1 MNKTEIKEEQT
12 IYMDLYEKLKS
23 MKFSGMAE
31 ELRLQ
36 LENPNSDL
44 ESFQDRFEKL
54 VTAEW
59 NLRYNKKFERYLKK
73 AKLKIPG
80 ATFDEKLYDPDRQ
93 LDIPTIE
100 KLNTCTWIDEGRNLV
115 VTGMTGTGKTYLAM
129 AMAITAFKRNEVNR
143 IILTRPAI
151 EAGEKLG
158 FLPGDLQS
166 KIDPYLRPLYDAL
179 YQIMGAES
187 FLKNSEKGLIEVAPL
202 AYMRGRTLDNAFIIL
217 DEAQNTTPAQMK
229 MFLTRIGFGSKVVI
243 TGDSTQ
249 KDLPSGTISGL
260 DVAVKVVKDLEGINI
275 CTLTSKDVVRHPLV
289 QKIVKAYEDY
299 EKKSSRPRENRRKK
313 Q

>member
-1 MNKTEIKEEQT
+1 MNKTEIKEEQA

-44 ESFQDRFEKL
+44 ESFQERFEKL

-115 VTGMTGTGKTYLAM
+115 VYRNDRNRKNILRECLGCCSFKT
-129 AMAITAFKRNEVNR
+129 IQR
-143 IILTRPAI
+143 
-151 EAGEKLG
+151 
-158 FLPGDLQS
+158 S
-166 KIDPYLRPLYDAL
+166 KILFCF
-179 YQIMGAES
+179 QT
-187 FLKNSEKGLIEVAPL
+187 LI
-202 AYMRGRTLDNAFIIL
+202 
-217 DEAQNTTPAQMK
+217 
-229 MFLTRIGFGSKVVI
+229 
-243 TGDSTQ
+243 
-249 KDLPSGTISGL
+249 GT
-260 DVAVKVVKDLEGINI
+260 
-275 CTLTSKDVVRHPLV
+275 
-289 QKIVKAYEDY
+289 
-299 EKKSSRPRENRRKK
+299 
-313 Q
+313 